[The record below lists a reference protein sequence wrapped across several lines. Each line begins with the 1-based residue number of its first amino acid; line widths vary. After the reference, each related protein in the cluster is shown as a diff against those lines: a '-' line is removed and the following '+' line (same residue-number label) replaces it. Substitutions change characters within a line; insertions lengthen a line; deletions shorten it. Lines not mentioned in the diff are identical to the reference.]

1 MTDLHCGL
9 LSRRF
14 GGCRQELA
22 APQGFEPQYADSESD
37 VLPLNEGAARRRV
50 RKNRVLTEYIGSALF
65 GQFFGRIDLEST
77 SGLPTIRPRYS
88 GCPDAAHFAAYLGY
102 RCMPW
107 QGNEAIP
114 HLPHK
119 TRVDMGK
126 CIQLFFPGRTCIRPV
141 TPVRNAWHVTD

>member
-1 MTDLHCGL
+1 
-9 LSRRF
+9 
-14 GGCRQELA
+14 
-22 APQGFEPQYADSESD
+22 
-37 VLPLNEGAARRRV
+37 V

-126 CIQLFFPGRTCIRPV
+126 CIQLFFPGRTCIRSV